1 MRTEAS
7 SLRHDPV
14 SMSDARRAFAANP
27 LAAFLATGFGSG
39 LSPVMPGTAGSLV
52 GLAIAW
58 PLSLW
63 LASIHA
69 ASVGP
74 VVGLLM
80 SGLFVGLV
88 GVGVSGPVCRAL
100 GSEDP
105 GCIVIDEIAGQ
116 LLASAAVPLFWP
128 YSSRLA
134 EAVAWIGS
142 FVLFRFFDIVKPG
155 PIRTS
160 QNLPG
165 GWGVVVD
172 DVLGGLAAAA
182 VLAGIG
188 WLAARAGWI

>member
-1 MRTEAS
+1 MT
-7 SLRHDPV
+7 
-14 SMSDARRAFAANP
+14 DARRAFAANP

-58 PLSLW
+58 PLSRW
-63 LASIHA
+63 LASTHIHA

-88 GVGVSGPVCRAL
+88 GVVVSGPVCRAL
-100 GSEDP
+100 GAEDP

-116 LLASAAVPLFWP
+116 LLACAAVPLFWP
-128 YSSRLA
+128 YPSRIA
-134 EAVAWIGS
+134 EVCAWIGS
-142 FVLFRFFDIVKPG
+142 FFLFRFFDIMKPG
-155 PIRTS
+155 PIRGV
-160 QNLPG
+160 QRLPG

-172 DVLGGLAAAA
+172 DVLGGLAAAV
-182 VLAGIG
+182 VLGGIG

>member
-1 MRTEAS
+1 MT
-7 SLRHDPV
+7 
-14 SMSDARRAFAANP
+14 DARRAFAANP

-63 LASIHA
+63 FSSIYIHA
-69 ASVGP
+69 AIVGA

-80 SGLFVGLV
+80 SGLLVGLV
-88 GVGVSGPVCRAL
+88 GVVVSGPVCRTL
-100 GSEDP
+100 GAEDP

-116 LLASAAVPLFWP
+116 LLACAAVPLFRP
-128 YSSRLA
+128 YPSRVV
-134 EAVAWIGS
+134 EAGAWIGS
-142 FVLFRFFDIVKPG
+142 FFLFRFFDIVKPG
-155 PIRTS
+155 PIGRV
-160 QNLPG
+160 QRLPG

-172 DVLGGLAAAA
+172 DVLGGLAAAV